1 MRIIYIIPYF
11 ELTKRLILAIIFLR
25 KFFETISCGKGDFG
39 MIEFFKYACG
49 IASMGI
55 TVDFST
61 KTEVYFIGNGDI
73 IREYAHSGMPSALP
87 KGIMK
92 HSNDFGNLI
101 KDCNRLMRVKREL
114 NEIMEIADRL
124 CGLESFCNGECNS
137 VLDELASYYDT
148 SEYANVIKNY
158 IVYLLFCSF
167 KQQRDLF
174 NKKVGLSVKNNHDR
188 AEKHIEIFR
197 NEADRIFKPFLVARE
212 KKELSF
218 GSSLFGYEEVTDCSV
233 YHIRGKDKP
242 VTLNVA
248 NNSYIAMLEI
258 YDDILNRANKVIR
271 NCDSCGEL
279 MITDRANASLVCSRT
294 NCKRDYHTKINSE
307 SRRRAMAE
315 PVQSAYIGFNEKC
328 KSYRKKL
335 LPFPELLEKFD
346 ERHNK
351 YRVKLKRAKI
361 GLTKK
366 SDPDVIEH
374 FDRLC
379 NDAAEDVRELAI
391 ILKGKANLKAE

>member
-1 MRIIYIIPYF
+1 
-11 ELTKRLILAIIFLR
+11 
-25 KFFETISCGKGDFG
+25 

-49 IASMGI
+49 TASMGI

-87 KGIMK
+87 KEIMK
-92 HSNDFGNLI
+92 HSNEFGNLI

-114 NEIMEIADRL
+114 NELMGIADRL
-124 CGLESFCNGECNS
+124 CDLESFCNGECNS
-137 VLDELASYYDT
+137 VLDELSDFYDM
-148 SEYANVIKNY
+148 SEYANVVKNY

-167 KQQRDLF
+167 KQQRNLF

-188 AEKHIEIFR
+188 AEKHIELFR
-197 NEADRIFKPFLVARE
+197 NEADRLFKPFLVARE
-212 KKELSF
+212 KKEFSF
-218 GSSLFGYEEVTDCSV
+218 GSGLFGYEEVTDCSV

-242 VTLNVA
+242 ITLSVA

-258 YDDILNRANKVIR
+258 YDDILNRANTVIR

-315 PVQSAYIGFNEKC
+315 PVQSAYISFNEKC

-351 YRVKLKRAKI
+351 YRARLKKAKS
-361 GLTKK
+361 GLTKN
-366 SDPDVIEH
+366 SDPDDVEY
-374 FDRLC
+374 FDALC
-379 NDAAEDVRELAI
+379 KDAAEEMRDYAI
-391 ILKGKANLKAE
+391 VLKGKANLKTE